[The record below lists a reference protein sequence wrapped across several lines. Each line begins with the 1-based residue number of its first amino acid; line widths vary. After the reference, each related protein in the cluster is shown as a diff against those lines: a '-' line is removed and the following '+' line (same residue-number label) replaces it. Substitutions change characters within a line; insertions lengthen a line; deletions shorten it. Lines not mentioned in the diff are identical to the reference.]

1 MNKTAVVTGGSS
13 GIGRATAALL
23 AKEGWRVFEFSRRDV
38 PQSGVTHIYADITKP
53 ETVCEAVGR
62 VVSESG
68 GIDLLIN
75 NAGSGISGA
84 VEFTEGIEVEFSVK
98 TLFVGMDTV
107 TRCCLPHIRK
117 ARGRIVC
124 ISSAAAV
131 LPVPF
136 QTYYSAMKAAVN
148 AYTMSLANEVRRFGV
163 SVCAV
168 MPGDTSTGFTASR
181 SKETKGN
188 DIYGGAVSRSVG
200 KMEKDETHGVSPEK
214 VARVVVRCATKR
226 HVKPLYAV
234 GFQYKLFCVLAKL
247 LPCGMTNRLIG
258 SLYSK

>member
-1 MNKTAVVTGGSS
+1 MS
-13 GIGRATAALL
+13 
-23 AKEGWRVFEFSRRDV
+23 
-38 PQSGVTHIYADITKP
+38 
-53 ETVCEAVGR
+53 EAVGR

-181 SKETKGN
+181 SKETKGD
-188 DIYGGAVSRSVG
+188 DIYGGTAFRPKRWRGSSSDVRRSAMSSRFMRWDFNISCFVCLQ
-200 KMEKDETHGVSPEK
+200 SFSR
-214 VARVVVRCATKR
+214 AA
-226 HVKPLYAV
+226 
-234 GFQYKLFCVLAKL
+234 
-247 LPCGMTNRLIG
+247 
-258 SLYSK
+258 

>member
-53 ETVCEAVGR
+53 ETVSEAVGR

-181 SKETKGN
+181 SKETKGD
-188 DIYGGAVSRSVG
+188 DIYGGAVSRSVR
-200 KMEKDETHGVSPEK
+200 KMEKDETHGVWYLNRSDSRK
-214 VARVVVRCATKR
+214 ADFRCFHRYCRCRRRRLLRCRFRCCLRKEYR
-226 HVKPLYAV
+226 SLR
-234 GFQYKLFCVLAKL
+234 FQ
-247 LPCGMTNRLIG
+247 GRTTRR
-258 SLYSK
+258 

>member
-1 MNKTAVVTGGSS
+1 
-13 GIGRATAALL
+13 
-23 AKEGWRVFEFSRRDV
+23 
-38 PQSGVTHIYADITKP
+38 
-53 ETVCEAVGR
+53 
-62 VVSESG
+62 
-68 GIDLLIN
+68 
-75 NAGSGISGA
+75 
-84 VEFTEGIEVEFSVK
+84 
-98 TLFVGMDTV
+98 
-107 TRCCLPHIRK
+107 
-117 ARGRIVC
+117 
-124 ISSAAAV
+124 
-131 LPVPF
+131 
-136 QTYYSAMKAAVN
+136 MKAAVN

-181 SKETKGN
+181 SKETKGD

>member
-53 ETVCEAVGR
+53 ETVSEAVGR

-68 GIDLLIN
+68 GIDMLIN

-84 VEFTEGIEVEFSVK
+84 IEFTEGIEVEFSVK

-124 ISSAAAV
+124 ISSAAD
-131 LPVPF
+131 
-136 QTYYSAMKAAVN
+136 SAA
-148 AYTMSLANEVRRFGV
+148 S
-163 SVCAV
+163 
-168 MPGDTSTGFTASR
+168 ASR
-181 SKETKGN
+181 
-188 DIYGGAVSRSVG
+188 R
-200 KMEKDETHGVSPEK
+200 
-214 VARVVVRCATKR
+214 
-226 HVKPLYAV
+226 
-234 GFQYKLFCVLAKL
+234 
-247 LPCGMTNRLIG
+247 
-258 SLYSK
+258 

>member
-23 AKEGWRVFEFSRRDV
+23 AKEGWTVFEFSRRDV

-53 ETVCEAVGR
+53 ETVSEAVGR

-68 GIDLLIN
+68 GIDMLIN

-84 VEFTEGIEVEFSVK
+84 IEFTEGIEVEFSVK

-168 MPGDTSTGFTASR
+168 MPGGHPF
-181 SKETKGN
+181 GH
-188 DIYGGAVSRSVG
+188 I
-200 KMEKDETHGVSPEK
+200 
-214 VARVVVRCATKR
+214 CIF
-226 HVKPLYAV
+226 
-234 GFQYKLFCVLAKL
+234 FQL
-247 LPCGMTNRLIG
+247 LIG
-258 SLYSK
+258 CLKLVVELIDFFNGTTLHINNINAVDDKQNNIQRNDNIENAEQILLRTGRIISDVV

>member
-53 ETVCEAVGR
+53 ETVSEAVGR

-98 TLFVGMDTV
+98 TLFVGMDAV

-136 QTYYSAMKAAVN
+136 QTY
-148 AYTMSLANEVRRFGV
+148 
-163 SVCAV
+163 
-168 MPGDTSTGFTASR
+168 
-181 SKETKGN
+181 
-188 DIYGGAVSRSVG
+188 
-200 KMEKDETHGVSPEK
+200 
-214 VARVVVRCATKR
+214 
-226 HVKPLYAV
+226 
-234 GFQYKLFCVLAKL
+234 
-247 LPCGMTNRLIG
+247 
-258 SLYSK
+258 